1 MYQNVKERDP
11 DDAFPLLAKVSRA
24 LSAPF
29 VGKADEMIILEGP
42 DGGGKTTLLKRL
54 CEDTRLPA
62 HPRASDSLTGPVAD
76 LYGWTKNDL
85 KTWDSQPLSIYDRH
99 PLTSEHIYGP
109 TVRGQARPGFEMK
122 NKELA
127 YLRRFFRDHI
137 LLIVCLPPIGVVR
150 ENITND
156 PNQMRGVVE
165 NIDYIY
171 DCYRMMPLIW
181 PLSCHVAMYD
191 YTVDE
196 HKRHGYDEILAAAKH
211 HTYTWRGVK
220 YDL

>member
-1 MYQNVKERDP
+1 
-11 DDAFPLLAKVSRA
+11 
-24 LSAPF
+24 
-29 VGKADEMIILEGP
+29 MIVLEGA
-42 DGGGKTTLLKRL
+42 DGCGKTTLLKRL
-54 CEDTRLPA
+54 CTDTRLPA

-76 LYGWTKNDL
+76 LYAWTKNDL
-85 KTWDSQPLSIYDRH
+85 KTWDKQPLSIYDRH

-109 TVRGQARPGFEMK
+109 HVRGEVRPGFEMK

-127 YLRRFFRDHI
+127 YLRRFFREHV
-137 LLIVCLPPIGVVR
+137 LLIVCLPPKEIARANVM
-150 ENITND
+150 ND
-156 PNQMRGVVE
+156 SHQMAGVVE
-165 NIDYIY
+165 NFDYIY

-191 YTVDE
+191 YTVPE
-196 HKRHGYDEILAAAKH
+196 HARHGYDEILGAVKH